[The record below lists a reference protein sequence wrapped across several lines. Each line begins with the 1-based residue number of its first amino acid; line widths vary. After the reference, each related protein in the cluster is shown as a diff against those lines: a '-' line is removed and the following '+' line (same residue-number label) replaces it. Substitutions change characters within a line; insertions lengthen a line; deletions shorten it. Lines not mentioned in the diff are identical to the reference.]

1 MGRAPL
7 RTLSTTSNQLS
18 VNFERFK
25 HLDAL
30 LQPSPMASCILSRHS
45 QNATALGDA
54 HHRVLGGKEKKLAVS
69 GSQITGRRE
78 EDTGH
83 SRNSEDKRKETGGID
98 LSTRTTTPIGQSSL
112 RASKSGLLHG
122 PFSSKPRSIPSK
134 VPSQVSFAP
143 LRSYQ
148 PDGQRKSVRFS
159 PLPSVLPPFS
169 SPPAPPI
176 PRPTQVSCSIQTSS
190 PLQKFSTLYLPP
202 ASYNLRHNSVLSI
215 SIPYCPGVGG
225 EVVLKLDGAERY
237 KKGPGEVQG
246 TQEEPGL
253 VYRFSGDGEKV
264 SVHFTFLP
272 T

>member
-45 QNATALGDA
+45 GNATALGDA

-83 SRNSEDKRKETGGID
+83 SRDSEDKRKETGGID

-112 RASKSGLLHG
+112 RASKSNLLHG

-148 PDGQRKSVRFS
+148 PDGQRNQLLDSNVVTAAE
-159 PLPSVLPPFS
+159 VLHTV
-169 SPPAPPI
+169 SPPSKLQPS
-176 PRPTQVSCSIQTSS
+176 TQFGPFDFDS
-190 PLQKFSTLYLPP
+190 L
-202 ASYNLRHNSVLSI
+202 LSWGWWRGRTEAGW
-215 SIPYCPGVGG
+215 C
-225 EVVLKLDGAERY
+225 
-237 KKGPGEVQG
+237 
-246 TQEEPGL
+246 
-253 VYRFSGDGEKV
+253 
-264 SVHFTFLP
+264 
-272 T
+272 